1 MSAAILRS
9 SKLII
14 LLMVFVLAS
23 GCSWFGGKKST
34 TQARRDS
41 RSLEG
46 PPELSQPQ
54 TSDSMAIP
62 VVTPEQAGYGP
73 RPTNQQ
79 APVVDTALLPKPAGA
94 RVVQVGDLRWA
105 ELESPPET
113 VWQETQGFIRSLG
126 FEISYEDARLGILET
141 NWLSNRAYR
150 NIGFFKSLFGGVT
163 VTGLQDRYR
172 FRLERTEDPNLSRLY
187 VTHQGLIED
196 VIEDDSGEN
205 INRVWRW
212 RPADPELEA
221 EVLQR
226 FLVFR
231 GMDETQADQVTAV
244 KPPAERAVLQ
254 DVNGGQLVVVNDNF
268 ARTWRHVGV
277 AIDRLGL
284 LVDDRNRS
292 EGLYY
297 LSLSDEFIEQHKQKS
312 GLFKKLFGD
321 ENEKQA
327 PKKFVL
333 KVEERGETTT
343 VSLHD
348 QNGQLDKSATAKIL
362 NEQLYQQLR

>member
-1 MSAAILRS
+1 MSAILHS
-9 SKLII
+9 SKIII

-34 TQARRDS
+34 SQGQRDS
-41 RSLEG
+41 RSLEV
-46 PPELSQPQ
+46 PPELTQPQ
-54 TSDSMAIP
+54 TSDSMSIP
-62 VVTPEQAGYGP
+62 VVTPGQAGYGP
-73 RPTNQQ
+73 RTGDQQ
-79 APVVDTALLPKPAGA
+79 APVVDAALLPGPAGA
-94 RVVQVGDLRWA
+94 KVVQVGDLRWA
-105 ELESPPET
+105 ELEGRPEAI
-113 VWQETQGFIRSLG
+113 WQEAQGFLRSLG
-126 FEISYEDARLGILET
+126 FEISYEDPQLGILET

-150 NIGFFKSLFGGVT
+150 NIGFFKSLFGGVM
-163 VTGLQDRYR
+163 VVGLRDRYR
-172 FRLERTEDPNLSRLY
+172 FRLERADAPNITRLY
-187 VTHQGLIED
+187 LTHQGMIED
-196 VIEDDSGEN
+196 VLEDDSGES

-226 FLVFR
+226 FLMFR
-231 GMDETQADQVTAV
+231 GMDETQAEQVTAP

-254 DVNGGQLVVVNDNF
+254 DVDGGQLVLVNDNF
-268 ARTWRHVGV
+268 ARTWRRVGV

-284 LVDDRNRS
+284 IVDDRNRS

-297 LSLSDEFIEQHKQKS
+297 LSLSEDFIEQHKQDS

-321 ENEKQA
+321 EGEKAA

-333 KVEERGETTT
+333 KLEQRGEATT

-348 QNGQLDKSATAKIL
+348 QNGQLDKSSTAKTL
-362 NEQLYQQLR
+362 TEQFYQQLR